1 MKRLKRKAPLLGIA
15 VLLLVAFVGGTFAYF
30 SQTSTAENYLTAL
43 NYDSTIT
50 EAFTPPADGAFAP
63 GVEIDKAVGVTNSGQ
78 VPMLVRIT
86 YDEFW
91 SNSAYAIVSK
101 SDDTPELFA
110 DYGIA
115 VSGAYDGDGDLDSLV
130 KKYGGDTT
138 KWVYGGDGYYYYL
151 EELAPLG
158 STASFIT
165 DIMLKME
172 TTTPTTSY
180 VLRWWDGTNKAFVDE
195 TFDEETALADLTT
208 RKAEIAALT
217 DGSYLVN
224 VISSQNT
231 NAPEGSYTL
240 TFTTET
246 VQAIYEGAQAWLT
259 ATTPPTGEVATWL
272 TGIN

>member
-1 MKRLKRKAPLLGIA
+1 MKRLRRKAPLLGIA

-86 YDEFW
+86 YDEYW
-91 SNSAYAIVSK
+91 SNLTYPIVSK
-101 SDDTPELFA
+101 LDSDGLA
-110 DYGIA
+110 DYGDA
-115 VSGAYDGDGDLDSLV
+115 VTGVYDGA
-130 KKYGGDTT
+130 GDTDSYVQ
-138 KWVYGGDGYYYYL
+138 KNGFDADLWVYGGDGYYYYL
-151 EELAPLG
+151 AEVLPG
-158 STASFIT
+158 TATTPFIKS
-165 DIMLKME
+165 IMLKME

-180 VLRWWDGTNKAFVDE
+180 VLRWWDASLTTPAFVEE
-195 TFDEETALADLTT
+195 TFTDITALDA
-208 RKAEIAALT
+208 RKLEISALGG
-217 DGSYLVN
+217 GSYLVN

-246 VQAIYEGAQAWLT
+246 VQAIEEGADAWL
-259 ATTPPTGEVATWL
+259 AGTTPITTPAVL
-272 TGIN
+272 TFLNAVY